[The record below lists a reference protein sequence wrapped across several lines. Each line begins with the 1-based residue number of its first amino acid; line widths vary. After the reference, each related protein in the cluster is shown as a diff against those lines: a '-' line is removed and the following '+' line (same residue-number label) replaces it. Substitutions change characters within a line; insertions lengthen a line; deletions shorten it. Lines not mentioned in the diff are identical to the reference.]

1 LSPLKH
7 RDFRLYWCGQAISLI
22 GTWMQAFAQNMV
34 VTRLS
39 ADAFNLG
46 LLNAAGSLPI
56 LLLSLKGGELA
67 DRIEKR
73 RILIVTQIAMM
84 LLAFVFAALVH
95 AGHLALWHVFVIAA

>member
-1 LSPLKH
+1 MQVMAQGWVMTDLS
-7 RDFRLYWCGQAISLI
+7 S
-22 GTWMQAFAQNMV
+22 
-34 VTRLS
+34 
-39 ADAFNLG
+39 DAFMLG

-84 LLAFVFAALVH
+84 LLAFVFAALDYSH
-95 AGHLALWHVFVIAA
+95 HLSLPHIFALAILLGITTAFDLPAAQSMPPEL